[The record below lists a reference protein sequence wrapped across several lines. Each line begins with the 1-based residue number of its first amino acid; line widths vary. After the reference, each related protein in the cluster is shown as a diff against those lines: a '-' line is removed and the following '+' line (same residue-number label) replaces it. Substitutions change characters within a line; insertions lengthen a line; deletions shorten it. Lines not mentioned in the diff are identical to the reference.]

1 MYDYSVRQMQNLKNV
16 NSSLKFHYA
25 LSKKVELLG
34 KIKICEKSFSSANC
48 IKELVFKHG
57 VWILNIMDST
67 ANRQKIDCYNAFEI
81 VKEFKTE
88 ALELFIK
95 YNYFENST
103 MEICNAVIISH
114 LGLDSLKIFEKYQ
127 ALKSFKSSEITEI
140 INHFGSYSIDI
151 LAKYDIID
159 KLESQDIMRIIR
171 HLGPDLIEH
180 LDKYNQLVKVKTT
193 DIELVFEYFD
203 CDINL
208 DYDINLHNLHNL
220 TKTAAFSLN
229 HGYTTS
235 ALIDHIKQD
244 VLDHVTNIENAPE
257 ILYELLSLK
266 DKNGS
271 SVISYVLQEP
281 IEPEL
286 KLMLAEKTNVENH
299 NLVIGLLHT
308 FYYHNQ
314 KYMDGKIA
322 YIIKGYDKRNVFLNS
337 NLVSTL
343 YDKGYNILLTDGTK
357 ANKTYIDITLKEFI
371 EKYNIPFSEKLD
383 LLIIDAHGGLDCSEI
398 KCDHKICVPLNISQT
413 AEYDNNESIIKTTN
427 LISALI
433 QDFNITNTTKFVI
446 TSCHTAEDINAIT
459 NSLKDNSMLLAFS
472 EYHEFSN
479 NKVLFIVNDLYKMNQ
494 FIKALK
500 NAKNITSDN
509 LSINNLALLY
519 SLNAMSSITVAKK
532 NHEYDVESITCRE
545 LMLKTVEKCYY
556 DESISKFLTDYF
568 GNDFIKLKKIIST
581 YDNRYNQYKSYLDLV
596 NLEHHKKYCTTV
608 EIHNY
613 NLKNTFHLSSE
624 YDYGPGI
631 SISAEILNKF
641 ACYIAFSD

>member
-1 MYDYSVRQMQNLKNV
+1 MYDYSVRQMQNLKNS

-25 LSKKVELLG
+25 LSKKIELLG

-57 VWILNIMDST
+57 LWILNIMDST

-81 VKEFKTE
+81 AKKFKTE

-140 INHFGSYSIDI
+140 INHFGSYCIDI

-159 KLESQDIMRIIR
+159 KLESQDIIRIIR
-171 HLGPDLIEH
+171 YLGPDLIEH
-180 LDKYNQLVKVKTT
+180 LDKYNQIIKVQTN
-193 DIELVFEYFD
+193 DIELVFEY
-203 CDINL
+203 L
-208 DYDINLHNLHNL
+208 DYDTNAHNLHNL
-220 TKTAAFSLN
+220 TKTAAFSLK
-229 HGYTTS
+229 HGYKTS
-235 ALIDHIKQD
+235 ALIDHIKPH
-244 VLDHVTNIENAPE
+244 VLNHVANIEDAPE
-257 ILYELLSLK
+257 ILYELLALK
-266 DKNGS
+266 DKNES
-271 SVISYVLQEP
+271 SVISYMLQEP

-286 KLMLAEKTNVENH
+286 KLMLAEKTNIENH

-314 KYMDGKIA
+314 NYMDGKIA
-322 YIIKGYDKRNVFLNS
+322 YIINGYDKRNLFFDS

-343 YDKGYNILLTDGTK
+343 YDKGYNILLTDGRK
-357 ANKTYIDITLKEFI
+357 ADKTYIDIALKEFV
-371 EKYNIPFSEKLD
+371 KKHNIPFSEKLD
-383 LLIIDAHGGLDCSEI
+383 LLIINAHGGLDCSEI
-398 KCDHKICVPLNISQT
+398 KCDHKISVPLNISQT
-413 AEYDNNESIIKTTN
+413 AEYDINESIIKTTN

-433 QDFNITNTTKFVI
+433 QDFDITNTTKFVI
-446 TSCHTAEDINAIT
+446 TSCHTAEDIKAIT
-459 NSLKDNSMLLAFS
+459 NSLQDNSMLLAFS

-479 NKVLFIVNDLYKMNQ
+479 DNVLFIDNDSYKMNQ

-509 LSINNLALLY
+509 LSIDNLALLY

-532 NHEYDVESITCRE
+532 NHKHDIESITCRE

-568 GNDFIKLKKIIST
+568 GNDFIKLKEIIST

-613 NLKNTFHLSSE
+613 NLKNTFHLLPE
-624 YDYGPGI
+624 DDFDLGI
-631 SISAEILNKF
+631 STSEEILNKF